1 MSKVNKYEKFGS
13 RNFSPSGISSTDGEA
28 EGDIMYYGSTSV
40 VIGRVYVWTGDWVA
54 ADADLA
60 LHGSN
65 ILAFALGTGAAN
77 SVGML
82 LRGMVYLGNANGNSG
97 SPLYLSTSAGLL
109 SSSAPTAVGD
119 VVRIVGYNIA
129 STKIWFNPDN
139 TSIILADA

>member
-13 RNFSPSGISSTDGEA
+13 RNFSPSGISSTSGEA

-40 VIGRVYVWTGDWVA
+40 DI
-54 ADADLA
+54 A

-65 ILAFALGTGAAN
+65 LLALALGTGAAN

-82 LRGMVYLGNANGNSG
+82 LRGMAYLSNANGNGG

-109 SSSAPTAVGD
+109 SSSAPTAVSD
-119 VVRIVGYNIA
+119 VVRIVGYNIE